1 MRAHLAFPNRFTLA
15 NLFNTKKV
23 KIISLKFLIVDLFCG
38 AGGTTIGF
46 EHSKVAKVIAAVNH
60 DPKAIE
66 SHWKNH
72 PEVHHFEE
80 DIRTLDLTALIA
92 LVAEQRQAHPDA
104 MLILWAS
111 LECTNFSKAKG
122 GQPRDA
128 DSRTLAEHLH
138 RYITAIDPE
147 FLQIENVVEFMSWG
161 PLDENNKPVSVK
173 QGCDWVRWCGDVRQH
188 GYYDSWKQM
197 NAADYG
203 ARTSRNRLFG
213 CFAKHGLPIHWPEAT
228 HAKKTSSVGKTG
240 ALHPWLPCRP
250 CLDLE
255 DVGTSIFTPGKLKSD
270 KTFQRI
276 YAGLIK
282 YVAGMSTKEF
292 IVKWH
297 GHNNNNFNGAVADVN
312 QPSPTVTTM
321 NHLGLAQA
329 EFIVSSNGGNPQG
342 KARSSNEP
350 IQTITTCD
358 NKQLVVSEF
367 IVQRNG
373 GKAASKLVDV
383 NGPARTLTATGGN
396 QDLVMLN
403 SYYGNSNTLQTAD
416 DAAPTLTTK
425 DRIAIVQPQWLDKQY
440 SGPENHGSIENPAGT
455 IMSTNKIA
463 LATTQWL
470 YNPQHGGHHQSVDA
484 PCPTIIARQD
494 KAPLYEMKAEAG
506 HGEVKVLDTDSD
518 TVRAI
523 KAFMVMYGIVDIKMR
538 MLRVKELMAIQGF
551 PSDYQ
556 LLGNQ
561 ADQKKFIGNSV
572 CPVVVEKWAQAMA
585 DAVTKW
591 RMSA

>member
-1 MRAHLAFPNRFTLA
+1 MKTTP
-15 NLFNTKKV
+15 
-23 KIISLKFLIVDLFCG
+23 KFLVVDLFCG

-282 YVAGMSTKEF
+282 YVAGMSMNEF
-292 IVKWH
+292 IVKYV
-297 GHNNNNFNGAVADVN
+297 GNNAKTGINCGKATNEPLSVISTQNR
-312 QPSPTVTTM
+312 
-321 NHLGLAQA
+321 LYLAQ
-329 EFIVSSNGGNPQG
+329 
-342 KARSSNEP
+342 
-350 IQTITTCD
+350 
-358 NKQLVVSEF
+358 VV
-367 IVQRNG
+367 
-373 GKAASKLVDV
+373 L
-383 NGPARTLTATGGN
+383 
-396 QDLVMLN
+396 LN
-403 SYYGNSNTLQTAD
+403 SYYGQSNTLQTAD

-440 SGPENHGSIENPAGT
+440 SGSANHSSLNEPSGT

-506 HGEVKVLDTDSD
+506 HGEVKVLETDSE

-585 DAVTKW
+585 APLEALQKV
-591 RMSA
+591 A